1 MKLVEKKINIF
12 FDGACV
18 LCNYYVRFVIKYDK
32 NDVFRFTPIESDF
45 GKKIKQEYRL
55 KETNYLFLIEDD
67 KLYIKSSAILRIVS
81 KLKFPIN
88 FLSIIIYCFPKNIR
102 DYLYDFIAKKRYQW
116 FGKQVTCSF
125 LDSYIKKKIKN

>member
-12 FDGACV
+12 FDGTCV
-18 LCNYYVRFVIKYDK
+18 LCNSYVRFVIKYDK

-55 KETNYLFLIEDD
+55 KETNYLFLIEND
-67 KLYIKSSAILRIVS
+67 KLYIKSSAVLRIVS
-81 KLKFPIN
+81 KLKFPVS

-116 FGKQVTCSF
+116 FGKQVACSF
-125 LDSYIKKKIKN
+125 SDSYINKKIKN